1 MSKTVY
7 SVFEYVDQKTGKWE
21 TANLYEKHRDGSY
34 DIAQLILGNSEYV
47 SALFG
52 REPFDVAI
60 DADGEI
66 IDNLVDPIERI
77 DEIISDSTSASIPS
91 NASAETKAYYEQ
103 FGMAGW
109 GADPDKKQYPEC
121 AVYTLRD
128 LEMIEM
134 LSKGASASALRT
146 YNRFFAPIR
155 WLLFAIKGLEY
166 TSSGASVRVIAWG
179 S

>member
-1 MSKTVY
+1 MSKSLY

-21 TANLYEKHRDGSY
+21 TANLYSKHRDGNF

-77 DEIISDSTSASIPS
+77 EEIIADATSGLIPS
-91 NASAETKAYYEQ
+91 NASADAKEYYEQ

-109 GADPDKKQYPEC
+109 GGDSDKKQYPDC
-121 AVYTLRD
+121 VTYTLRD
-128 LEMIEM
+128 IEMIEV

-155 WLLFAIKGLEY
+155 WLLYAIKGLEY